1 MKRVKIIFIAIFVL
15 TINVIH
21 AQPVRIYKTD
31 VYWEIIVEN
40 GDSTLQ
46 ITGQG
51 KLPANNYVFLTFRD
65 NIKKIVIAEGITEID
80 ASTFNNW
87 QAVEKVIL
95 PQSLKV
101 LNASVFESDSN
112 IKSINLPEKIEIIKR
127 AAFYHTGGLPDS
139 LFLSNITFLGKRNDR
154 LIDANTFSYTSVKYV
169 LLPYKLDTLYTNFP
183 YCTQLSTV
191 IIPATVKNFTGGTFY
206 NDTALKL
213 VVNLSPVPQTF
224 EIPKGHHNAFDNVIR
239 YQCRLIVPTS
249 AVNLYKNTPVWQDFL
264 IEGGGLS
271 AGASVNAKEKGN
283 IKGVEYRFY
292 QKGELITWKAE
303 PVEGCTFSGWKSNG
317 EWISTAKTLSFT
329 ITKDTMIEAV
339 FEGEVSVPET
349 DKKAEKVLLYPN
361 PAHTQFTV
369 QTNSPIRS
377 ITIFDFSGRKVLKT
391 ENSTVDVSGIAQGI
405 YIVEI
410 QTSEGCHMKKFIR
423 Q

>member
-1 MKRVKIIFIAIFVL
+1 MKDKIIALALLLGVVVY
-15 TINVIH
+15 TT
-21 AQPVRIYKTD
+21 AQPVRIDQTD

-51 KLPANNYVFLTFRD
+51 KLTANNIVFFPFRSTV
-65 NIKKIVIAEGITEID
+65 KKIEIAEGITEIE
-80 ASTFNNW
+80 SNTFSNW
-87 QAVEKVIL
+87 SAVEKVIL

-101 LNASVFESDSN
+101 LNAQVFMYDSN
-112 IKSINLPEKIEIIKR
+112 IKSINLPEKIEIIKQT
-127 AAFYHTGGLPDS
+127 AFYHTGGLPDS
-139 LFLSNITFLGKRNDR
+139 LFLSNITFLGNRYDR
-154 LIDANTFSYTSVKYV
+154 SISANTFSYTSVKYV

-391 ENSTVDVSGIAQGI
+391 ENSTVDVSGIAKGI